1 MPNSMNL
8 SLGPLLYYWPQA
20 TIQRFYAAACTWPV
34 ERVYLGEVVCSRR
47 HEMRLGDW
55 VDIAGTLQAAGKT
68 VVLSSQAL
76 LESGGDLIA
85 LRKLAQAGY
94 LIEANDPGAVKVA
107 ADAGLPFVAG
117 PHLNIYSGATLDWYV
132 GLGACRWVP
141 PVEISRDTLN
151 AVRAE
156 SQHTVPIEIFAHGHL
171 PLAWSARCFTARHYD
186 RNKDRCEFVCL
197 EHPDGMVMRTR
208 EQQPFLRLNGIQTQS
223 AACHSLWNLLPQ
235 LRDAGVS
242 TLRISPQ
249 ARHTGEWVNA
259 WHAALQ
265 GESVQPDVAQWQP
278 EGLVNGYWFGQP
290 GITCQEA
297 KT

>member
-1 MPNSMNL
+1 MENTINL

-20 TIQRFYAAACTWPV
+20 TIQRFYAAVSTWPV

-47 HEMRLGDW
+47 HEMRLNDW
-55 VDIAGTLQAAGKT
+55 LDIAATLQAAGKT

-85 LRKLAQAGY
+85 LRKLANAGF

-156 SQHTVPIEIFAHGHL
+156 SQHLVPIELFAHGHL

-208 EQQPFLRLNGIQTQS
+208 EQQPFFAPEWHPDPIRR
-223 AACHSLWNLLPQ
+223 LPQ
-235 LRDAGVS
+235 FVEPVAANPRRRHQHAAHQ
-242 TLRISPQ
+242 PQ
-249 ARHTGEWVNA
+249 ARHTGEWVRA

-265 GESVQPDVAQWQP
+265 GVSVQPDVAQWQP
-278 EGLVNGYWFGQP
+278 EGLVNGYWFGQA

-297 KT
+297 NA

>member
-1 MPNSMNL
+1 MENTINL

-20 TIQRFYAAACTWPV
+20 TIQRFYAAVSTWPV

-47 HEMRLGDW
+47 HEMRLNDW
-55 VDIAGTLQAAGKT
+55 LDIAATLQAAGKT

-85 LRKLAQAGY
+85 LRKLANAGF

-156 SQHTVPIEIFAHGHL
+156 SQHLVPIELFAHGHL

-235 LRDAGVS
+235 IRAAGIS

-249 ARHTGEWVNA
+249 ARHTGEWVRA

-265 GESVQPDVAQWQP
+265 GVSVQPDVAQWQP
-278 EGLVNGYWFGQP
+278 EGLVNGYWFGQA

-297 KT
+297 NA